1 MDDKIFREQIA
12 EDIALIQENLSWDTN
27 IKKDEYAFNYWVLS
41 NIYNLDEEECNGNI
55 TEYND
60 KGIDCFVHY
69 KEDKELYIIQ
79 NKYYAENTVLNS
91 KDVSDFLTRPIAS
104 LDDGEYKRSAELQ
117 KIYNLAKKDDEYKI
131 FLHFY
136 VTNNSETDDIT
147 NLINNQKNTDI
158 ITELFYLEG
167 IKDKYYG
174 ISYQKNLTLETS
186 IGVRNKGTY
195 LAIRPQEYAL
205 PNMSEAYY
213 VMAKI
218 SDIFTLWRQAEKA
231 KYPLF
236 EKNIREYLGGTSGIN
251 KAIIDTLKNSE
262 ERGNFFYYNN
272 GITIICDAAK
282 ADAKKVDITNP
293 QIVNG
298 CQTVNS
304 IAEVLK
310 HNDDLENNFK
320 DVYIM
325 AKILVLKEKNKDFY
339 RDIVKYTNSQNSINE
354 KVFGATLQPFSTI
367 QDKIKQQGFLLLVK
381 QSDKHQ
387 FKEKYKDKKEKGILL
402 ECANKN
408 SKDEFY
414 EFKTIVDIQIPLE
427 TLIQIIGA
435 FREDAHFAYTKKSFL
450 LKPTSKEYYQ
460 NFSTKI
466 GEFFTIESMV
476 KLIVLYKKS
485 EHDKKHSDD
494 KKSPSPYYLLSFL
507 GCYLES
513 KEIDKQD
520 FLKNIT
526 IENLIT
532 VYEGFK
538 TLPSKYYKKY
548 KEQHQLE
555 YNQMIKQKVD
565 VKIMGQELEAYFS
578 NMKEHNSEKYEKL
591 NSILDGLANHST

>member
-1 MDDKIFREQIA
+1 MNDKIFREQIA

-27 IKKDEYAFNYWVLS
+27 INKYEYAFNYWVLS
-41 NIYNLDEEECNGNI
+41 NIYNLDEEECNNNI

-69 KEDKELYIIQ
+69 KENKELYIIQ
-79 NKYYAENTVLNS
+79 NKYYAENTALNS

-117 KIYNLAKKDDEYKI
+117 KIYNQAKEDSEYKI

-136 VTNNSETDDIT
+136 VTNNIKTGDIT
-147 NLINNQKNTDI
+147 NLINNQTNKNV
-158 ITELFYLEG
+158 ITKLFYLED

-174 ISYQKNLTLETS
+174 ISYKENATLKTR
-186 IGVRNKGTY
+186 IGVKNKGTY
-195 LAIRPQEYAL
+195 LAIRPQEYDL

-218 SDIFTLWRQAEKA
+218 SDIYNLWSKAEEE

-236 EKNIREYLGGTSGIN
+236 EENIREYLGGTSGIN
-251 KAIIDTLKNSE
+251 KAIIDTLKDPK

-282 ADAKKVDITNP
+282 ADARTVNITNP

-304 IAEVLK
+304 IAEALK
-310 HNDDLENNFK
+310 HDDNLEDTFK
-320 DVYIM
+320 DIYIM
-325 AKILVLKEKNKDFY
+325 AKILVLKEQNKNFY
-339 RDIVKYTNSQNSINE
+339 RNIVKYTNSQNSINE
-354 KVFGATLQPFSTI
+354 KVFGATLQPFFTI
-367 QDKIKQQGFLLLVK
+367 QDKIKQQGFLLIVK
-381 QSDKHQ
+381 QSDKYQ
-387 FKEKYKDKKEKGILL
+387 FKQKYKDKKEKGILL
-402 ECANKN
+402 ECANQN
-408 SKDEFY
+408 SKGNFY
-414 EFKTIVDIQIPLE
+414 VFKTISDVQIPLE

-435 FREDAHFAYTKKSFL
+435 FIKDAHFAYTKKSSL

-466 GEFFTIESMV
+466 GELFTIESMV
-476 KLIVLYKKS
+476 KLIMLYKKS
-485 EHDKKHSDD
+485 EYEKKHSED
-494 KKSPSPYYLLSFL
+494 KKSPSPYYLLNFL
-507 GCYLES
+507 GCYLRS
-513 KEIDKQD
+513 KNIDEQD

-526 IENLIT
+526 IDNLIT

-538 TLPSKYYKKY
+538 TLSSKYYEKY
-548 KEQHQLE
+548 KEQHELE

-565 VKIMGQELEAYFS
+565 VKIMEQELTAHFKS
-578 NMKEHNSEKYEKL
+578 MKEYNPQEYYKL
-591 NSILDGLANHST
+591 NSILHGLTNHST

>member
-1 MDDKIFREQIA
+1 MNDKIFREQIA

-27 IKKDEYAFNYWVLS
+27 INKDEYAFNYWILS
-41 NIYNLDEEECNGNI
+41 NIYNLDEEACNSNI

-69 KEDKELYIIQ
+69 KENKELYIIQ
-79 NKYYAENTVLNS
+79 NKYYSESTVLNS

-104 LDDGEYKRSAELQ
+104 LNDGKYKRSAELQ
-117 KIYNLAKKDDEYKI
+117 KIYDQAKKDSEYKI

-136 VTNNSETDDIT
+136 ITNNTKTDDIT
-147 NLINNQKNTDI
+147 NLINDQTNENVI
-158 ITELFYLEG
+158 VELFYLEN

-174 ISYQKNLTLETS
+174 ISYKKDAILKATIKCKN
-186 IGVRNKGTY
+186 KAAY
-195 LAIRPQEYAL
+195 LAIRPKEYDL

-218 SDIFTLWRQAEKA
+218 SDIYNLWSKAEEE

-236 EKNIREYLGGTSGIN
+236 EENIREYLGGTSGIN
-251 KAIIDTLKNSE
+251 KSIIDTLKNSE
-262 ERGNFFYYNN
+262 EKNNFFYYNN
-272 GITIICDAAK
+272 GITIICDEAK
-282 ADAKKVDITNP
+282 ADPKAVNITNP

-310 HNDDLENNFK
+310 HDDNLEDNFK
-320 DVYIM
+320 DIYIM
-325 AKILVLKEKNKDFY
+325 TKILVLKCKDKSFY

-354 KVFGATLQPFSTI
+354 KVFGATLQPFFTI
-367 QDKIKQQGFLLLVK
+367 QDKIRKQGFLLSVK
-381 QSDKHQ
+381 QSDKYQ

-402 ECANKN
+402 ECANQN

-414 EFKTIVDIQIPLE
+414 TFKTIADVQIPLE

-435 FREDAHFAYTKKSFL
+435 FKKDAHFAYTKKSFL
-450 LKPTSKEYYQ
+450 LKPTNTEYYQ
-460 NFSTKI
+460 NFSIKI
-466 GEFFTIESMV
+466 GDFFTTASMI
-476 KLIVLYKKS
+476 KLIMLYKKS
-485 EHDKKHSDD
+485 EYDKKHSED
-494 KKSPSPYYLLSFL
+494 KKTPSPYYLLNFL

-513 KEIDKQD
+513 KNIDKQD

-538 TLPSKYYKKY
+538 ILSNKYYEKY
-548 KEQHQLE
+548 KEEYKIE

-565 VKIMGQELEAYFS
+565 IEIMKQELTAHFKS
-578 NMKEHNSEKYEKL
+578 MKEYNSKEYDKL
-591 NSILDGLANHST
+591 NSILQGPTNHSI

>member
-1 MDDKIFREQIA
+1 MNDKIFREQIA

-27 IKKDEYAFNYWVLS
+27 INKDEYAFNYWILS
-41 NIYNLDEEECNGNI
+41 NIYNLDEEACNSNI

-69 KEDKELYIIQ
+69 KENKELYIIQ
-79 NKYYAENTVLNS
+79 NKYYSESTVLNS

-104 LDDGEYKRSAELQ
+104 LNDGKYKRSAELQ
-117 KIYNLAKKDDEYKI
+117 KIYDQAKKDSEYKI

-136 VTNNSETDDIT
+136 ITNNTKTDDIT
-147 NLINNQKNTDI
+147 NLINDQTNENVI
-158 ITELFYLEG
+158 VELFYLEN

-174 ISYQKNLTLETS
+174 ISYKKDAILKATIKCKN
-186 IGVRNKGTY
+186 KAAY
-195 LAIRPQEYAL
+195 LAIRPKEYDL

-218 SDIFTLWRQAEKA
+218 SDIYNLWSKAEEE

-236 EKNIREYLGGTSGIN
+236 EENIREYLGGTSGIN
-251 KAIIDTLKNSE
+251 KSIIDTLKNSE
-262 ERGNFFYYNN
+262 EKNNFFYYNN
-272 GITIICDAAK
+272 GITIICDEAK
-282 ADAKKVDITNP
+282 ADPKAVNITNP

-310 HNDDLENNFK
+310 HDDNLEDNFK
-320 DVYIM
+320 DIYIM
-325 AKILVLKEKNKDFY
+325 TKILVLKCKDKSFY

-354 KVFGATLQPFSTI
+354 KVFGATLQPFFTI
-367 QDKIKQQGFLLLVK
+367 QDKIRKQGFLLSVK
-381 QSDKHQ
+381 QSDKYQ

-402 ECANKN
+402 ECANQN

-414 EFKTIVDIQIPLE
+414 TFKTIADVQIPLE

-435 FREDAHFAYTKKSFL
+435 FKKDAHFAYTKKSFL
-450 LKPTSKEYYQ
+450 LKPTNTEYYQ
-460 NFSTKI
+460 NFSIKI
-466 GEFFTIESMV
+466 GDFFTTASMV
-476 KLIVLYKKS
+476 KLIMLYKKS
-485 EHDKKHSDD
+485 EYDKKHSED
-494 KKSPSPYYLLSFL
+494 KKTPSPYYLLNFL

-513 KEIDKQD
+513 KNIDKQD

-538 TLPSKYYKKY
+538 ILSNKYYEKY
-548 KEQHQLE
+548 KEEYKIE

-565 VKIMGQELEAYFS
+565 IEIMKQELTAHFKS
-578 NMKEHNSEKYEKL
+578 MKEYNSKEYDKL
-591 NSILDGLANHST
+591 NSILQGPTNHSI